1 MLLLQTIPDN
11 NDSVA
16 DGPIDQDRLQGSIR
30 ATQTEQLALIC
41 QGDCLQLCRRV
52 ILKFES
58 SAVAHTIVSRER
70 IEPSYIV
77 IGEARNLVEEILS
90 VIAAEFDRRDHLGI
104 VRLLRFQMKRDKVE
118 LVFLP
123 RPEAGAY

>member
-1 MLLLQTIPDN
+1 
-11 NDSVA
+11 
-16 DGPIDQDRLQGSIR
+16 
-30 ATQTEQLALIC
+30 
-41 QGDCLQLCRRV
+41 V

-58 SAVAHTIVSRER
+58 SAIAHTIVSRER

-90 VIAAEFDRRDHLGI
+90 VIATEFDRRDHLGI